1 MAALGGSKNNIM
13 RIQSLS
19 IFSLLLLFTFTASSL
34 FAQKTTGPKKGSLV
48 VVGGGGAGD
57 EILTKFIEL
66 AGGKDAPLVV
76 IPTAGGR
83 ETYTQD
89 AGVSKSLRR
98 LGAKH
103 VIVLHTY
110 DTKEADSPAFTKPLE
125 DAGGVWFG
133 GGRQWRLVDAYGDT
147 RSEKMFWDVLK
158 RGGVIGGSSAGATIQ
173 GSYLARGDTK
183 NNQIMMGDHE
193 EGFGFIKNI
202 AIDQHVL
209 ARNRQFD
216 LFTILDKKPE
226 LLGVGLDEGTA
237 MIVQGNTFEVMGRSY
252 VLVYDQNFWSRE
264 GSNLKNLPEQNRQ
277 FYFLRPGDRYDMK
290 ARKVLQRGG
299 R

>member
-1 MAALGGSKNNIM
+1 M
-13 RIQSLS
+13 RNQILS
-19 IFSLLLLFTFTASSL
+19 FLSLLLLFSL
-34 FAQKTTGPKKGSLV
+34 TPTTLSAQKTTGPKKGSLV

-57 EILTKFIEL
+57 EILSKFIEL
-66 AGGKDAPLVV
+66 AGGYEAPLIV

-83 ETYTQD
+83 DNYTQD

-98 LGAKH
+98 LGAKQ
-103 VIVLHTY
+103 VVVLHTY
-110 DTKEADSPAFTKPLE
+110 DPKEADSPEFTKVLE
-125 DAGGVWFG
+125 TAGGVWFG
-133 GGRQWRLVDAYGDT
+133 GGRQWRLVDAYGGT
-147 RSEKMFWDVLK
+147 RSEDMFWDVLK

-193 EGFGFIKNI
+193 AGFGFIKNI

-216 LFTILDKKPE
+216 LFTILDEKPE

-252 VLVYDQNFWSRE
+252 VLVYDQSFWSRE
-264 GSNLKNLPEQNRQ
+264 GSSLKNLPEKNRQ
-277 FYFLRPGDRYDMK
+277 FYFLKPGDRYDMK
-290 ARKVLQRGG
+290 ARKVLQRK

>member
-1 MAALGGSKNNIM
+1 MRTQTLGI
-13 RIQSLS
+13 LT
-19 IFSLLLLFTFTASSL
+19 LLLLFSLTSDAL

-48 VVGGGGAGD
+48 IVGGGGAGD
-57 EILTKFIEL
+57 EILEKFIEL

-83 ETYTQD
+83 DSYTQD
-89 AGVSKSLRR
+89 AGVAKSLRR
-98 LGAKH
+98 LGATN
-103 VIVLHTY
+103 VVVYHTY
-110 DTKEADSPAFTKPLE
+110 DQKEADNPEFTKPLE
-125 DAGGVWFG
+125 SAGGVWFG
-133 GGRQWRLVDAYGDT
+133 GGRQWRLVDAYGGT
-147 RSEKMFWDVLK
+147 RSEKMFWGVLD

-193 EGFGFIKNI
+193 AGFGFVKNI

-226 LLGVGLDEGTA
+226 LLGVGIDEKTA
-237 MIVQGNTFEVMGRSY
+237 MIVQGDIFEVMGPSY
-252 VLVYDQNFWSRE
+252 VLVYDQSFWSRE
-264 GSNLKNLPEQNRQ
+264 GSSLKNLPDQNRQ
-277 FYFLRPGDRYDMK
+277 FYFLRAGDRYDMK
-290 ARKVLQRGG
+290 KREVLG
-299 R
+299 RRR